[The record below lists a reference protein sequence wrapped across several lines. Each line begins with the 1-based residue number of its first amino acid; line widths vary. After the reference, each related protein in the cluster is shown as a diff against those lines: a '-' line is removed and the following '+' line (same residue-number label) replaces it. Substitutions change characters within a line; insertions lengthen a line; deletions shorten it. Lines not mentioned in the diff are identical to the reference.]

1 MWWDC
6 FPASHEQ
13 PDTTSLS
20 LGDDPEDETST
31 QLNSAN
37 LLLDAVGD
45 EQQNGN
51 NNNNPC
57 KFTFSIFLPT
67 SKDPYLLVYIDKQM
81 TCG

>member
-1 MWWDC
+1 MMWWDC
-6 FPASHEQ
+6 FSSPAASHEQ

-20 LGDDPEDETST
+20 VGDDPDDTTST
-31 QLNSAN
+31 QLNSTN

-57 KFTFSIFLPT
+57 KFTFSNFLPT
-67 SKDPYLLVYIDKQM
+67 SKGLHLLVYID
-81 TCG
+81 